1 MDNTETTNRW
11 LLNAE
16 DDIRWCE
23 ASLTGGVWHGAC
35 FSAQQA
41 AEKALKAFLLSKGKT
56 IHKIHDL
63 GALLELCREID
74 PSFESIREAVLPLV
88 DYYLQTRYPDMG
100 DFIDYTEQKSNYALS
115 YAKSIVLF
123 VKNHIHS
130 SQN

>member
-1 MDNTETTNRW
+1 MDNTVTAKKW
-11 LLNAE
+11 LVNAE

-35 FSAQQA
+35 FSAQQSV
-41 AEKALKAFLLSKGKT
+41 EKALKAFLLSQGKT

-63 GALLELCREID
+63 GALLESCRAID
-74 PSFESIREAVLPLV
+74 PSFESIRETVLPLV

-100 DFIDYTEQKSNYALS
+100 DFIDYTEEKANNALS

-123 VKNHIHS
+123 VKNHIES
-130 SQN
+130 STM